1 MTPVVVL
8 VLAAMAM
15 TVGVT
20 LVAGLQLRRAVF
32 GLSGRVRATAE
43 RIQPLV
49 DELTQGTMVTTA
61 ELEALTESARCLT
74 ASRQRRP
81 RRSR

>member
-1 MTPVVVL
+1 MV
-8 VLAAMAM
+8 M
-15 TVGVT
+15 TVGGT
-20 LVAGLQLRRAVF
+20 LVAGLQLRRAVS

-49 DELTQGTMVTTA
+49 DELGQGTMVTTA
-61 ELEALTESARCLT
+61 ELEALAESAGRLT
-74 ASRQRRP
+74 ASRQRQP